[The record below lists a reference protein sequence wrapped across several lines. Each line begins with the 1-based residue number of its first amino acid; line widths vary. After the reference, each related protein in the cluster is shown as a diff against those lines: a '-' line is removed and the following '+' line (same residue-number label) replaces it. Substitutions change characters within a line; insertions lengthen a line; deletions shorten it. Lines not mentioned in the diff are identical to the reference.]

1 VRRKYP
7 VNGRLF
13 HASGT
18 SRVGTIDST
27 LRSLLRAARTGAVMP
42 AVVFTALVDRPPSPL
57 PRARARTTGAGQH
70 GLTLVELMVM
80 LLVIGVLAA
89 VALPKYAD
97 GQMRA
102 RIARLQ
108 NTAQSVQVVGSLVKA
123 TAESQG
129 LDCRDDAPTQVKVD
143 GESIALV
150 HCQPQALPAFDQG
163 VLAAARVLPS
173 DGWLLS
179 LAPGKAGGP
188 GPGAALAVEL
198 AEAPM
203 PSQCSLG
210 YTAATADK
218 PPQIVTQ
225 TRGC

>member
-1 VRRKYP
+1 MP
-7 VNGRLF
+7 VVEIIPAVN
-13 HASGT
+13 HASSPT
-18 SRVGTIDST
+18 W
-27 LRSLLRAARTGAVMP
+27 AAR
-42 AVVFTALVDRPPSPL
+42 SH
-57 PRARARTTGAGQH
+57 TTDAGQH

-102 RIARLQ
+102 RMARLQ
-108 NTAQSVQVVGSLVKA
+108 STAQSVQVVGSLVKV

-129 LDCRDDAPTQVKVD
+129 LDCRDDAPAQVKVD

-188 GPGAALAVEL
+188 GPGATLAVEL

-210 YTAATADK
+210 YTAATADR
-218 PPQIVTQ
+218 PPQVVTQ